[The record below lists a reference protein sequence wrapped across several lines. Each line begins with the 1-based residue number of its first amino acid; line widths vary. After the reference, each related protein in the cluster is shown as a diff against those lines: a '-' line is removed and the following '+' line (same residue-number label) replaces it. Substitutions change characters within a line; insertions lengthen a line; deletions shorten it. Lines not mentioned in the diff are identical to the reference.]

1 MCDYGIVVCHGNSGD
16 VYGCDARRIDR
27 AAADS
32 LEAAEKRIAELSL
45 DNKMLKNTIDA
56 DKGVMLD
63 RIRYLEA
70 QLPKDGDRISKWDIA
85 LLNTFDNDRHNLL
98 ARCKCIKCGK
108 DITVLATNIPNYCPD
123 CGARMKGGQE

>member
-1 MCDYGIVVCHGNSGD
+1 MNAELISALRYCGGTEKYCKLCPSYDTCHATVDGLKQIL
-16 VYGCDARRIDR
+16 C
-27 AAADS
+27 AAADA
-32 LEAAEKRIAELSL
+32 LEAAEKRIDE
-45 DNKMLKNTIDA
+45 
-56 DKGVMLD
+56 
-63 RIRYLEA
+63 LEA
-70 QLPKDGDRISKWDIA
+70 QIPKEGDRISKWDIA